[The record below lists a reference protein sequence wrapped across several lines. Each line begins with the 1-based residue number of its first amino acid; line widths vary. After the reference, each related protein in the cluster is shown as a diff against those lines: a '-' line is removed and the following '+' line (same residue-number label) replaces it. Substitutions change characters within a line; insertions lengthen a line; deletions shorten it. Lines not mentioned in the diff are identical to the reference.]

1 MLLDFFS
8 EEEKLRIQAFLDHKF
23 IIADVENKELLFQI
37 QYEIAQLAAKSAHI
51 DLPER
56 DNVTEFLNQFHHKV
70 SLKELNDIRLFVIS
84 KMNRLE
90 WFRVAYYH
98 LGKSMLSTL
107 LGNELAMQRRI
118 NLSIQ
123 FPQDDSSLL
132 PVHADVWSGDSPY
145 EIVMWLPLVDCFNT
159 KSMYLCDASHDS
171 EFQNHLSQF
180 KQKSSEDLFQAIQD
194 KVNFLNVPFG
204 KALFFS
210 QNVMH
215 GNRINQETE
224 TRWSMNC
231 RFKGAL
237 TPYHG
242 KKLGEFFEPIT
253 LRPCTQIG
261 LEYSLP
267 EGFDE

>member
-8 EEEKLRIQAFLDHKF
+8 DEEKLRIQAFLDNKF
-23 IIADVENKELLFQI
+23 LIADVENKELLLKI
-37 QYEIAQLAAKSAHI
+37 QFEIAHLAAKSANI
-51 DLPER
+51 TAPSA
-56 DNVTEFLNQFHHKV
+56 DNVTNFLNQFHYNV
-70 SLKELNDIRLFVIS
+70 SLKDLNAIRLYVIS
-84 KMNRLE
+84 EINKKD
-90 WFRVAYYH
+90 WFRAAYYH

-145 EIVMWLPLVDCFNT
+145 ELVLWLPLVDCFNT
-159 KSMYLCDASHDS
+159 KSMYLCDSVHDIK
-171 EFQNHLSQF
+171 FQNQLSEF
-180 KQKSSEDLFQAIQD
+180 KQKSSEDLFQAISE
-194 KVNFLNVPFG
+194 KVSFLNVPFG

-215 GNRINQETE
+215 GNRINLEKE

-237 TPYHG
+237 TPYNG

-261 LEYSLP
+261 LEYCLP